1 MWKKNAASRAKDTG
15 MRSRIGFDRELS
27 KNRGDLMNCRARGSA
42 RQPLFVYGTLRRASG
57 HPMSRALAH
66 NARQVGPGAIRGRMY
81 YPGPY
86 PAVIEDDRAGWISGE
101 VVEVRGGAYLW
112 SVLDIYEGCHDFHP
126 IYERRRAA
134 VLLSAGGRSA
144 WISAWCYLMRPRTAV
159 SA

>member
-1 MWKKNAASRAKDTG
+1 
-15 MRSRIGFDRELS
+15 
-27 KNRGDLMNCRARGSA
+27 MNCRARGSA

-101 VVEVRGGAYLW
+101 VVEVRGGAHLW
-112 SVLDIYEGCHDFHP
+112 VSSTFT
-126 IYERRRAA
+126 RAA
-134 VLLSAGGRSA
+134 TIPTRSMSAGVPPSCSA
-144 WISAWCYLMRPRTAV
+144 RVDAVRGSARGVT
-159 SA
+159 